1 MRIMKNKFF
10 RITFVFMVLFTLA
23 ACKTAIQKTGVAD
36 QTSKTNQPAN
46 GSSNPNEQNPALS
59 TNTPAVVQG
68 STEDGALWVKIDEP
82 LDGAVVNTAQ
92 IDLKGHAAVGTT
104 ISINDD
110 IQYLESSEEFTTKLN
125 LTSGSNLI
133 EIVASDVQGNEVDLY
148 LTVYYEP

>member
-1 MRIMKNKFF
+1 MDFF
-10 RITFVFMVLFTLA
+10 WIIFIFVALITLA
-23 ACKTAIQKTGVAD
+23 ACKSTIQKTRVAD
-36 QTSKTNQPAN
+36 QTSETSQPVN
-46 GSSNPNEQNPALS
+46 GLSNPQEPNPASS
-59 TNTPAVVQG
+59 TDTPTVVQG
-68 STEDGALWVKIDEP
+68 STVDGALWVKIDEP

-125 LTSGSNLI
+125 LTTGSNLV
-133 EIVASDVQGNEVDLY
+133 EIVASDVQGNEIDLY